1 MTIMTIRQDF
11 KVKLNLKTS
20 FNFLFYCL
28 DKHDNYFGDHGEK
41 PRRKLPIH

>member
-11 KVKLNLKTS
+11 KVKPNLKTS

-28 DKHDNYFGDHGEK
+28 DKHDNYFGDHGGK
-41 PRRKLPIH
+41 PRGKLPIY